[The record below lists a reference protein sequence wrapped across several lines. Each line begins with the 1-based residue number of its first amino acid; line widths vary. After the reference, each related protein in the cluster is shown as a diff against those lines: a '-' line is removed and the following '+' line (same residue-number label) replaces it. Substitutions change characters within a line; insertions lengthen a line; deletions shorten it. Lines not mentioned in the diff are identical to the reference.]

1 MKINDYRIQTETPT
15 TPVASVVGVYANAS
29 GVLQKINEAGTVTD
43 LSADFSRTYT
53 NASVVT
59 GRFSQTG
66 LCFGSLTANNTG
78 LATPTVWLRVNV
90 SGTNYAV
97 PAYATV

>member
-1 MKINDYRIQTETPT
+1 MKIADMRVQTTSPT
-15 TPVASVVGVYANAS
+15 APDAGVVGLYANAS
-29 GVLQKINEAGTVTD
+29 GVLVKITSAGTTSSV
-43 LSADFSRTYT
+43 ADDFLTTYT
-53 NASVVT
+53 NTNVVT

-66 LCFGSLTANNTG
+66 LCFGSAVANNTG

-97 PAYATV
+97 PAYATR